1 MSRTEISL
9 STTHLAMTSDIST
22 AATCGWKYRLP
33 KIFGVPTSG
42 SFGGLVGWAVHD
54 VLSKSGGVIHETWK
68 TATDRLQLGRLREE
82 VEPSKQ
88 EVFLG
93 WREKFVEGSHT
104 IDEFLTLAEARL
116 EAMLEGLAELMSDRG
131 PPDRFLTEIQIT
143 NPQTHHQGRIDALAE
158 WGADYATIDYKTY
171 DDEAPRSH
179 GYDHFQ
185 TVANG
190 MLANYRNRRPESDFS
205 HNQLV
210 ILYPGGRRYPRPT
223 ERVQEIVK
231 EARAYVLAAL
241 SSSSTENV
249 QVLRVPKACWVCQ
262 RPDECNFYRSLER
275 MHREGNLPS
284 SDDELRRLL
293 WQRRYRVLDFRQIS
307 HRWDFMVSEKP
318 LEELERLRVAEA
330 GYRIG
335 AIDKVNGTILLSR
348 SQGTRTFLKGDPV
361 QLVVLEPDKPILACM
376 NFRGSIQATVVNG
389 LEVKITSHPLSEVTR
404 LATNSSLLAMR
415 TEVDLTKRELSSL
428 DFIQRRA
435 SPVVKEIAR
444 VFLGVSG

>member
-1 MSRTEISL
+1 MTP
-9 STTHLAMTSDIST
+9 TTHIAMSSDIST

-54 VLSKSGGVIHETWK
+54 VLSKSGGAIHETWK
-68 TATDRLQLGRLREE
+68 KTTNGSHLKPLQLAIEPAKEE
-82 VEPSKQ
+82 IFS
-88 EVFLG
+88 G
-93 WREKFVEGSHT
+93 WREKFVEGAHT
-104 IDEFLTLAEARL
+104 IDEFVALAETRL
-116 EAMLEGLAELMSDRG
+116 GAMLEGLAELMSDRG

-143 NPQTHHQGRIDALAE
+143 NPESHHQGRIDALAE
-158 WGADYATIDYKTY
+158 WDNEYETIDYKTY

-179 GYDHFQ
+179 GYEHFQ
-185 TVANG
+185 IVANG
-190 MLANYRNRRPESDFS
+190 MLANYRNRHPESDFT

-223 ERVQEIVK
+223 ERVQEIVR

-241 SSSSTENV
+241 SSSSTETV

-262 RPDECNFYRSLER
+262 RPDECNFYKGLER

-284 SDDELRRLL
+284 DEDELRRLL

-318 LEELERLRVAEA
+318 VEELERLRVAES
-330 GYRIG
+330 GYHIG
-335 AIDKVNGTILLSR
+335 AVDKGTGCIILSR

-361 QLVVLEPDKPILACM
+361 QLVVLEPDRPILACM
-376 NFRGSIQATVVNG
+376 NFRGSIQAPVVNG

-404 LATNSSLLAMR
+404 LAANSPLIAMR

-435 SPVVKEIAR
+435 SPIVKEIAR
-444 VFLGVSG
+444 IFLGVSG